1 MHCACAIS
9 EFASGNSLPYTGRF
23 APSPTG
29 PLHAGSL
36 VAALASYLDA
46 RAHHGQWL
54 IRIEDIDEARTVPGA
69 ADDII
74 TTLGDFGMC
83 SDGDILWQSERKPRY
98 EHAFDQLGSLAYPC
112 GCSRKEIADSRTSIA
127 PDGAAI
133 YPGTCRHELAPG
145 RTLRAWRLRVPQPG
159 SPEDVIEVHDRW
171 QGMIRESL
179 SATVGDFVL
188 RRADGYWAYQLAVVV
203 DDAEQG
209 VTDVVR
215 GADLRESTARQVY
228 LQRLLGYPTPRYLHV
243 PAVTNAQGEKLSK
256 QTGATALDRAQPFRT
271 LMEAASFLGLD
282 VLPTNESVQAFW
294 EAAVPAWAR
303 RFNIR

>member
-1 MHCACAIS
+1 M
-9 EFASGNSLPYTGRF
+9 
-23 APSPTG
+23 
-29 PLHAGSL
+29 
-36 VAALASYLDA
+36 
-46 RAHHGQWL
+46 
-54 IRIEDIDEARTVPGA
+54 
-69 ADDII
+69 
-74 TTLGDFGMC
+74 
-83 SDGDILWQSERKPRY
+83 
-98 EHAFDQLGSLAYPC
+98 
-112 GCSRKEIADSRTSIA
+112 
-127 PDGAAI
+127 
-133 YPGTCRHELAPG
+133 
-145 RTLRAWRLRVPQPG
+145 
-159 SPEDVIEVHDRW
+159 
-171 QGMIRESL
+171 
-179 SATVGDFVL
+179 L